1 MKAVGIFGGM
11 FDPIHYGHLRTAYEL
26 QAKLSLDEVR
36 FVPCANP
43 PHRGAATVDAAVR
56 TRMVAAAIGGQP
68 GFIVDDRELQR
79 TGPSYTV
86 DTLEDLR
93 TDFPDASLCLI
104 VGMDAFLGLPQWRE
118 WRRLLDLAHIV
129 VVERPGWRAPG
140 SGELGAIVGRH
151 AARGSGDLRRKR
163 HGYIRVE
170 PVTRL
175 EISSTGLRSAI
186 RSGLEPRYLVPDA
199 ALNIIAE
206 TRCYAANG

>member
-1 MKAVGIFGGM
+1 MRAVGIFGGM

-26 QAKLSLDEVR
+26 QEKLSLDEVR

-43 PHRGAATVDAAVR
+43 PHRGAASVDAAVR

-68 GFIVDDRELQR
+68 DFIVDNRELKR

-104 VGMDAFLGLPQWRE
+104 VGMDAFLGLPRWHE

-129 VVERPGWRAPG
+129 VVERPGWRVPE
-140 SGELGAIVGRH
+140 SGELGDIVERH